1 MNHDSWVLNHHNSK
15 IDSLLLSNPYKP
27 HLYYTSVKSLSK
39 KPWIMIHQSWFIPPL
54 TLPRTVT
61 LLPRSIPESFR
72 VIGPATREPIG
83 YTVQDSHPPP
93 TPPISLRRLCRLD
106 HWRRDSQS
114 LVWEGAHLGIKRF
127 PSQNWFQPI
136 RFWAHFSISKLI
148 RSGCSNYY
156 KFENSAPLG
165 PKYVIITADITQRK
179 CVPLFQANSMT
190 LAISLSM
197 IVGLIDF
204 SWQNMKKP
212 SSFF

>member
-1 MNHDSWVLNHHNSK
+1 MLSARSMNHESWIIL
-15 IDSLLLSNPYKP
+15 
-27 HLYYTSVKSLSK
+27 
-39 KPWIMIHQSWFIPPL
+39 PL
-54 TLPRTVT
+54 TLTRTLT
-61 LLPRSIPESFR
+61 LLPQSIPESFR

-93 TPPISLRRLCRLD
+93 TPPICLRRLD

-165 PKYVIITADITQRK
+165 PKYVIKTADITQRK

-212 SSFF
+212 SRFF